1 MAERLECWTCN
12 PEDPSSSLTL
22 TANWIGF
29 TENLSFKSSATLVS
43 SKLVCLRPIRILNA
57 VMFNLYVDLITYS
70 MALKSPDGELSLEVV
85 FLFFVFCIFRSC
97 PILFNAYERFRT
109 VPTKSEFSRK
119 IPKISESF
127 HKLSEVLGI
136 ESGSYA
142 MLFSWDTVENG
153 TCDLHFRRMHTRL
166 KARVCTENTSGIPD
180 PKALHN

>member
-1 MAERLECWTCN
+1 
-12 PEDPSSSLTL
+12 
-22 TANWIGF
+22 
-29 TENLSFKSSATLVS
+29 
-43 SKLVCLRPIRILNA
+43 
-57 VMFNLYVDLITYS
+57 MFNLYVDLITYS

-97 PILFNAYERFRT
+97 PILFRT
-109 VPTKSEFSRK
+109 VPTKSEFYRK
-119 IPKISESF
+119 IPKISENF
-127 HKLSEVLGI
+127 RKLSEVLGI

-142 MLFSWDTVENG
+142 MLFSWDTVENA